1 MPTQQGP
8 WIEVKQSSQ
17 SNKYQHEDV
26 GSDPKNPWQAMFA
39 CQIGIKPYEERL
51 KLKWGFSPA
60 FLLEEALD
68 RQKLF
73 IESQLSNNPIDGQSE
88 HRTLA
93 LRCIGIPESG
103 LRLGLV
109 AKVLAE
115 TEEKAHLFALN
126 YQREIEAIFP
136 YDYTVCPATSMED
149 FNRISGRQI
158 LATSNNQTSVAQ
170 IRRFEQPLQTS
181 KGAFRVIGLWQTAM
195 RSDEQIWR
203 ALAKHPREV
212 LLNITLCPAT
222 FLEGDRRTLL
232 GMKQVA
238 KSAQDKTVNEP
249 YLQNYDAWIDPYID
263 RYASPWNKYFYM
275 QVHLASSLNIDE
287 YLFRSIGSAITR
299 DNTELATPGFQIVR
313 PSSHN
318 EAIDWCMHLENL
330 EFIHLS
336 NNLFLPKLSE
346 LANLE
351 EAHAVFRFPYPPE
364 LDLPNTVFLE
374 N

>member
-1 MPTQQGP
+1 MPAHQSP
-8 WIEVKQSSQ
+8 WIEVKQLPQ
-17 SNKYQHEDV
+17 SIKYQHKDPS
-26 GSDPKNPWQAMFA
+26 SDQKFAWQAMFA

-73 IESQLSNNPIDGQSE
+73 IESQLFNNPVDGQNE

-109 AKVLAE
+109 AKVMADTDEEANLLAQ
-115 TEEKAHLFALN
+115 N
-126 YQREIEAIFP
+126 YFREIEAVFP
-136 YDYTVCPATSMED
+136 YDYTIRPANSIED
-149 FNRISGRQI
+149 FNRITGRQ
-158 LATSNNQTSVAQ
+158 LLSTNNNQTSVVQ
-170 IRRFEQPLQTS
+170 IRRFEQSLQTS
-181 KGAFRVIGLWQTAM
+181 EGAFRVIGLWQTAM

-212 LLNITLCPAT
+212 LLNISLCPAT
-222 FLEGDRRTLL
+222 LPEGDRRTLL

-238 KSAQDKTVNEP
+238 NSTQDKATDEP
-249 YLQNYDAWIDPYID
+249 YLKNYDAWIDPYID
-263 RYASPWNKYFYM
+263 RHASPWNKYFYL
-275 QVHLASSLNIDE
+275 QVHLAARINIDE

-299 DNTELATPGFQIVR
+299 DNIELTAPGFQVIC
-313 PSSHN
+313 PSNHN
-318 EAIDWCMHLENL
+318 EAIDWCKHLDNL
-330 EFIHLS
+330 EFISLS
-336 NNLFLPKLSE
+336 NNMFLPKLSE
-346 LANLE
+346 LASLE

-364 LDLPNTVFLE
+364 LDLPNTVFLD